1 MTFKRLTTAT
11 VLTGVL
17 ITGGVGAA
25 FSGTAHAATSPGA
38 HAKHAAAVRHTARAK
53 RNRRVTKAALHALR
67 VTAVNGDTINAITR
81 GNLPVTITVGTA
93 TTTYKEVG
101 VTTASLTNVQP
112 GESILARGKRTAT
125 RTIQATVV
133 RILLARDAGVVTAV
147 NGSSLTVTGASA
159 TPHTVNIAATTAIT
173 RAGVTAA
180 ATDITPNTVIV
191 AMGTPNTDGSLNA
204 TRVVIRAAHVAG
216 RVTAV
221 NGSAITVQAAYGATY
236 TVNTLNSTVYATRHG
251 RTLTSATVSAVTM
264 GRRIVAFGAL
274 RRPSK
279 IRGSITGDGGRSS
292 SRHGMNLAR
301 DSKPVVL

>member
-25 FSGTAHAATSPGA
+25 FSGTAHAATAPGA
-38 HAKHAAAVRHTARAK
+38 RAAHAAAARHTARAR
-53 RNRRVTKAALHALR
+53 RNRRIHRAALHALR

-81 GNLPVTITVGTA
+81 GNLPVTITVGT

-112 GESILARGKRTAT
+112 GESILVRGKRTAT

-147 NGSSLTVTGASA
+147 NGQSLTVTGLNGTSY
-159 TPHTVNIAATTAIT
+159 TVTLGATTAIS
-173 RAGVTAA
+173 ASGATAPQSA
-180 ATDITPNTVIV
+180 ITPNTAIV
-191 AMGTPNTDGSLNA
+191 AVGTPNADGSLNA
-204 TRVVIRAAHVAG
+204 TRVVMRAAHVAG

-221 NGSAITVQAAYGATY
+221 SGSAITVQGAYGATY
-236 TVNTLNSTVYATRHG
+236 TVNTSSATVYAARHG
-251 RTLTSATVSAVTM
+251 RTLTPAMAGNVTV
-264 GRRIVAFGAL
+264 GRRIVAVGA
-274 RRPSK
+274 RSA
-279 IRGSITGDGGRSS
+279 DGKTLTATRIVVGRVAK
-292 SRHGMNLAR
+292 RAR
-301 DSKPVVL
+301 